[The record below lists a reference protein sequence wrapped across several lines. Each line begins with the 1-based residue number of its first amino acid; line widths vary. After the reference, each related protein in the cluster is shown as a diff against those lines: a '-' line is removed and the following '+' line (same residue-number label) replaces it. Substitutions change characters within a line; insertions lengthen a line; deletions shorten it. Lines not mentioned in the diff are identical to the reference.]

1 MTSSGEFYYRIDRP
15 SEIDG
20 LLEVLSQPGRASL
33 QLDGVHNVPLP
44 VALETIRSGEMLCLD
59 ISAIRD
65 RPEMEALRAGLLF
78 RVIGQ
83 SHAGR
88 VRTPYLTAERVWEE
102 TPHLYCQ
109 CVFPAY
115 LEQLQRRDTFRAKLH
130 QWMQARVDLRDGDIT
145 AVGTLHDLSLN
156 GCLVELDASA
166 AALLDGRSHPLQLE
180 MTFPDGTR
188 FEAAA
193 LPRHQALRHE
203 RILCGF
209 SLDVHTRRQE
219 HELWHLVREIER
231 EGARNAASG
240 SRDLKRSQLF
250 SGDTLDQLSAS
261 VPDDKDSSTPE

>member
-1 MTSSGEFYYRIDRP
+1 MTASGEFYIRIDRP

-20 LLEVLSQPGRASL
+20 LLEILSQPGRASL
-33 QLDGVHNVPLP
+33 QLDGGHDAPLP
-44 VALETIRSGEMLCLD
+44 VALETFRSGEMLCLD

-65 RPEMEALRAGLLF
+65 RPEMEAVRAGLLF
-78 RVIGQ
+78 RVVGQ

-88 VRTPYLTAERVWEE
+88 VRTPCLTAEHVWEE
-102 TPHLYCQ
+102 APHLYCQ

-130 QWMQARVDLRDGDIT
+130 QWMQTRVALRDGDLT
-145 AVGTLHDLSLN
+145 TFGTLHDLSLN
-156 GCLVELDASA
+156 GCRVELDASA
-166 AALLDGRSHPLQLE
+166 AALLDGRSNPLLLE

-193 LPRHQALRHE
+193 LPRHQTLRHE

-209 SLDVHTRRQE
+209 SLDVRTRRQE
-219 HELWHLVREIER
+219 HQLWRLVREIER

-240 SRDLKRSQLF
+240 SRDLKRSPLF

-261 VPDDKDSSTPE
+261 VADSDDPSTDD